1 MGRLD
6 GKVALI
12 SGGARGMGAAEA
24 QRFADEGAKVVI
36 GDVLDDE
43 GKQLAS
49 DIGDAARYTHLDVTQ
64 EDDWTAAVAAAT
76 SEFGKLDV
84 LVNNAGIVRMGP
96 WATTS
101 LDDYM
106 AVITVN
112 QVGVF
117 LGVRAAIPAMTDA
130 GGGSIV
136 NISSIDGLIGHPMV
150 AGYVSSKFA
159 VRGLT
164 KVAALEL
171 APMKIR
177 VNSVHP
183 GFIDTPML
191 RMPGLES
198 FDFAD
203 LVKRVPAKR
212 LGTPDDITRL
222 ALFLASD
229 ESDYCTGSEFV
240 ADGGVTCGFGL
251 FD

>member
-6 GKVALI
+6 GKVALV

-24 QRFADEGAKVVI
+24 QMFANEGAKVVI
-36 GDVLDDE
+36 GDVLDSE
-43 GKQLAS
+43 GKQLAD
-49 DIGDAARYTHLDVTQ
+49 DIGESARYSHLDVTK
-64 EDDWTAAVAAAT
+64 EDDWAAAVATAT
-76 SEFGKLDV
+76 AEFGKLDV
-84 LVNNAGIVRMGP
+84 LVNNAGIVRMGA

-101 LDDYM
+101 LEDYM

-117 LGVRAAIPAMTDA
+117 LGVRAAIPAMTEA

-171 APMKIR
+171 APMNIR

-191 RMPGLES
+191 RVPGMET
-198 FDFAD
+198 FDFAN
-203 LVKRVPAKR
+203 LVKRVPANR

-229 ESDYCTGSEFV
+229 RSSFTTGQV
-240 ADGGVTCGFGL
+240 LNVDGGL
-251 FD
+251 HLN